1 MGRRDATTERIML
14 NRASRY
20 SQNRLIS
27 EENAAVAWHSL
38 RIEKT
43 TSLSIEH
50 VQKQRGMKRAMLRHV
65 CARQQNR
72 TTSRRLS
79 ESDGFLF
86 WLDLVVGA
94 CYHVWSGFAIL
105 LRGSGCRIRRRI
117 AQLWTLCADYAC
129 VLK

>member
-1 MGRRDATTERIML
+1 MGREDATTERIMPK
-14 NRASRY
+14 RTSRY
-20 SQNRLIS
+20 SQDRLIS

-50 VQKQRGMKRAMLRHV
+50 VQKQRDMKRAMLRHV

-79 ESDGFLF
+79 ESDNFLF
-86 WLDLVVGA
+86 WLDLGFGA
-94 CYHVWSGFAIL
+94 CYHLWNGFAIL
-105 LRGSGCRIRRRI
+105 LRGSGCLARPIG
-117 AQLWTLCADYAC
+117 A
-129 VLK
+129 V